1 MNDLVGNKKKAL
13 KELIEKLHAG
23 AKPDEIKE
31 RFKEILKDVSAEEIA
46 QVEEEL
52 IKEGMPQEEIQK
64 LCDVHLTVFK
74 ESLEKEKTLAPLG
87 HPVHILMEEHKMLLK
102 FAYEF
107 RGIAKEITAQKD
119 SALRQAQ
126 GGEQS
131 RTASAK
137 EKMTK
142 LGHISENFK
151 ESENHYLREE
161 NVLFPYFEKHGIT
174 QPPAI
179 MWMEH
184 DKIKEIKKNIYK
196 LLDTHDSMVFQHF
209 TNQLKE
215 AAISLTDMLSSHFY
229 KENNILF
236 PTALKVIGENEWRDI
251 RHQFDELGY
260 CSFTPESA
268 RITKEEMKAP
278 TSKPEIEGMVPFETG
293 SLSKDQVEAIFS
305 TLPMEITFIDREDLV
320 RYFSQPKE
328 MIFSRTKAIIGR
340 KVQLC
345 HPQKSVYLVNQI
357 LEDFKSGKKDAA
369 EFWINLEGKL
379 IHIRYFAVRNKNGEY
394 LGCLEVTQNIT
405 EIKKIE
411 REKRL
416 L

>member
-1 MNDLVGNKKKAL
+1 MSDLTGNKKKAL
-13 KELIEKLHAG
+13 KELIEKLHTG

-31 RFKEILKDVSAEEIA
+31 RFKEILKDVSPTEIA

-52 IKEGMPQEEIQK
+52 IKEGMPKEEIQK
-64 LCDVHLTVFK
+64 LCDIHLTVFK
-74 ESLEKEKTLAPLG
+74 ESLEKEKTLASPG
-87 HPVHILMEEHKMLLK
+87 HPVHILMEEHKILLG
-102 FAYEF
+102 FADEF
-107 RGIAKEITAQKD
+107 REVAKEIMVEKD
-119 SALRQAQ
+119 SDST
-126 GGEQS
+126 E
-131 RTASAK
+131 
-137 EKMTK
+137 EKMSK
-142 LGHISENFK
+142 LGHIEAHIEKMKHLGDLAEHFK
-151 ESENHYLREE
+151 ESESHYLREE
-161 NVLFPYFEKHGIT
+161 NVLFPYLEKHGIT

-184 DKIKEIKKNIYK
+184 DKIREIKKIIYK
-196 LLDTHDSMVFQHF
+196 LLDTHDSMVFQDF
-209 TNQLKE
+209 ANQLEE
-215 AAISLTDMLSSHFY
+215 AAMSLAEMLSSHFY

-251 RHQFDELGY
+251 RHQFDEISY

-268 RITKEEMKAP
+268 RITIEEIKAP
-278 TSKPEIEGMVPFETG
+278 TSKPEIEGMIPFETG
-293 SLSKDQVEAIFS
+293 GLSKEQIEAIFN
-305 TLPMEITFIDREDLV
+305 TLPVEITFIDKEDLV

-340 KVQLC
+340 QVQLC
-345 HPQKSVYLVNQI
+345 HPQKSVHVVNQI
-357 LEDFKSGKKDAA
+357 LEDFKGGKKDVA

-405 EIKKIE
+405 EIKKME
-411 REKRL
+411 GEKRL